1 MYRYSFNSVE
11 YKLPEI
17 NIKTC
22 NINSVSILNGFHGKL
37 LMENK
42 NKIDKYYDSNLWDK
56 TKKIINPYEL
66 VYITNKKTRFRSVST
81 FEPLSRSFFKMIEM
95 SNEFLKPSLFSS
107 IKKLKTLHLA
117 EGPGGFMEGI
127 RFMRNYNKDDVLYG
141 MTLISGNK
149 EIPSW
154 KKTATFLKSNPQIK
168 LVYGID
174 NSGDLYNID
183 NIYYLEKRIGGNCIP
198 IITGDGGFDFSV
210 SYNLQELYA
219 SKLLFGQIL
228 AALKCQ
234 EIGGTF
240 ILKFFDMNNL
250 LTLDFLFIL
259 QCCYSEIIIYKPFT
273 SRVANS
279 ERYIV
284 CKYFKGIDKN
294 YLDRLLSILC
304 LWNNLNDNIIIN
316 RLFDNLPANYYNYMF
331 KVNSGIIKQQ
341 VDYINKTINII
352 NNKYDSNWY
361 KDNEIEQLN
370 NAYNWCKDN
379 NVPYK

>member
-11 YKLPEI
+11 YKLPDI
-17 NIKTC
+17 NISTK
-22 NINSVSILNGFHGKL
+22 NVDSVSILNDFYNKL
-37 LMENK
+37 LTQNK

-66 VYITNKKTRFRSVST
+66 VYITNKKTRYRSVST
-81 FEPLSRSFFKMIEM
+81 FEPLSRSFYKMVEM
-95 SNEFLKPSLFSS
+95 SHLFLKEHKD
-107 IKKLKTLHLA
+107 IKGKIRTLHLA
-117 EGPGGFMEGI
+117 EGPGGFMEGW
-127 RFMRNYNKDDVLYG
+127 RYFRNYSKDDILYG
-141 MTLISGNK
+141 ITLISNDK

-154 KKTATFLKSNPQIK
+154 KKTNSFLKMNPQIK

-174 NSGDLYNID
+174 GRGDLYNKD
-183 NIYYLEKRIGGNCIP
+183 NIDYLGTRLGINSIP

-210 SYNLQELYA
+210 SYNNQELFA

-250 LTLDFLFIL
+250 LTLDLLFLL
-259 QCCYSEIIIYKPFT
+259 QCCYNKITIYKPYT

-284 CKYFKGIDKN
+284 CSNFIGIDLF
-294 YLDRLLSILC
+294 YLDRLLSILS
-304 LWNNLNDNIIIN
+304 LWNSLDDNIILDRI
-316 RLFDNLPANYYNYMF
+316 FSNLPLKFYTYIN
-331 KVNSGIIKQQ
+331 KLNSNIIKQQ
-341 VDYINKTINII
+341 VEYINKTINII
-352 NNKYDSNWY
+352 NNRYDSSWY
-361 KDNEIEQLN
+361 QSNEISQLD
-370 NAYNWCKDN
+370 NAYRWCSDN
-379 NVPYK
+379 HIPYK